1 MTPSEPSLSDVGSDD
16 GPERP
21 LGEAAEGRAADA
33 QAAAVLAA
41 TSSSAADTALAPG
54 TEPPAD
60 EPPSSG
66 AEESSLSPDWIP
78 AEMFA
83 YRILDGILGL
93 AGGLLVAWQSGFGR
107 NGLGLGLLTALLG
120 YALLTRAARAL
131 VTRQFRHCAWSLD
144 ADHFRLRKGILWRKE
159 IHVPRSRLQHTDVTQ
174 GPLQRKYGV
183 ATLVLHTAGT
193 SYATVSVEG
202 LDADVARSLR
212 DRLLVGGADDGV

>member
-1 MTPSEPSLSDVGSDD
+1 MSDVGSDD
-16 GPERP
+16 GPERQ
-21 LGEAAEGRAADA
+21 LGEASEGHAADA
-33 QAAAVLAA
+33 QAAP
-41 TSSSAADTALAPG
+41 SSSAPDTALAP
-54 TEPPAD
+54 AD
-60 EPPSSG
+60 EPLADEPAPAG

-83 YRILDGILGL
+83 YRILHAILGL
-93 AGGLLVAWQSGFGR
+93 AAGLLVAWQSGFGWT
-107 NGLGLGLLTALLG
+107 GLGLGLLTALLG

-131 VTRQFRHCAWSLD
+131 VERQFRRCAWSLD